1 MYNFDEQIDRR
12 GTCSVKYDL
21 LNDVFGTEDILP
33 MWVADMDFRTAPAV
47 LDAVKRTA
55 QHGVF
60 GYGFRSAGSVEA
72 FVGWVE
78 RRYQWRV
85 QKDWV
90 TSSPGIVAALPLAI
104 SALTEKG
111 DKILIQTPVYPP
123 FHAIVK
129 ENDRTLVKSP
139 LISSE
144 NGWEIDWADF
154 EKRLS
159 EGVKMFILCNSH
171 NPLGRVWSKEE
182 LKKMGELCCTYGTII
197 FSDEIHADLAL
208 YGNRHTVMAS
218 VSEEIA
224 ENTITAMAPSKTFNV
239 AGMLNSVIVASSK
252 RLLDGYNRELKR
264 LHLDLGNLFGHITME
279 AAYKDGGEWLDELKI
294 YLEKNIDF
302 AYDFLQKE
310 VPAVTFLKPQSS
322 FLLWL
327 DFRKT
332 GLSHKE
338 IRDRLINVSK
348 LGLNDGLAFGDDGEG
363 FFRMNIGTNLARV
376 EEGLIRIRKGFK
388 I

>member
-1 MYNFDEQIDRR
+1 
-12 GTCSVKYDL
+12 
-21 LNDVFGTEDILP
+21 

-144 NGWEIDWADF
+144 NGWEIDWA
-154 EKRLS
+154 
-159 EGVKMFILCNSH
+159 GV
-171 NPLGRVWSKEE
+171 E
-182 LKKMGELCCTYGTII
+182 
-197 FSDEIHADLAL
+197 
-208 YGNRHTVMAS
+208 
-218 VSEEIA
+218 
-224 ENTITAMAPSKTFNV
+224 
-239 AGMLNSVIVASSK
+239 
-252 RLLDGYNRELKR
+252 
-264 LHLDLGNLFGHITME
+264 
-279 AAYKDGGEWLDELKI
+279 KDGRAVLQVWYT
-294 YLEKNIDF
+294 YL
-302 AYDFLQKE
+302 L
-310 VPAVTFLKPQSS
+310 
-322 FLLWL
+322 
-327 DFRKT
+327 
-332 GLSHKE
+332 
-338 IRDRLINVSK
+338 
-348 LGLNDGLAFGDDGEG
+348 
-363 FFRMNIGTNLARV
+363 
-376 EEGLIRIRKGFK
+376 
-388 I
+388 